1 MWGIWD
7 EPFFQYFAQTLNTKK
22 DPFMATLFSVSSHH
36 PFKIPEKYRGKFKKG
51 TLEIHEPVGYTD
63 YALKQFFK
71 TASAMP
77 WFRNTIFVFVADHPN
92 QIAYPEYEKAVN
104 RAAVPIMF
112 YSPNS
117 DYGLKGEIKE
127 PAQQIDIYP
136 TLADLMGYQK
146 PLRSWGRSL
155 VSRQEPYFIVN
166 SDGLSMRVMT
176 GNYIYVFDG
185 SEVTGVYSIND
196 KALLDNLLSN
206 TLSQEMKLGI
216 QKTKAW
222 YQDYMDRII
231 NHKLR

>member
-1 MWGIWD
+1 
-7 EPFFQYFAQTLNTKK
+7 
-22 DPFMATLFSVSSHH
+22 
-36 PFKIPEKYRGKFKKG
+36 
-51 TLEIHEPVGYTD
+51 
-63 YALKQFFK
+63 
-71 TASAMP
+71 
-77 WFRNTIFVFVADHPN
+77 
-92 QIAYPEYEKAVN
+92 
-104 RAAVPIMF
+104 MF

-136 TLADLMGYQK
+136 TLADLMGYQQ

-155 VSRQEPYFIVN
+155 LSGQEPYFIVN

-185 SEVTGVYSIND
+185 SEVTNVYSIND